1 MAPLLVAAAL
11 SVAVAVLASAGQTIG
26 LVEPPPLNTGTSS
39 IRGRVVDALSGKP
52 IAGADVRLTD
62 TQFEDETKDID
73 GRTLIM
79 RSYRV
84 GKTTSA
90 ADGGFAFDGVRNG
103 AYRLFVTHRSYTDS
117 CLGLAPIPRSQCT
130 EIVVA
135 ADQHVD
141 DANVLLH
148 PGAIIR
154 GRLLGKE
161 GKPIA
166 GARLRLEMEDRSVAV
181 GATSDADGRFEIAS
195 VPPGTMKLRIEP
207 AGTRG
212 AWHRIM
218 YYPGV
223 SARDDA
229 HTITAEIGAT
239 VDLDIRLRDIP
250 VATIRTA
257 LSGPAGFRVQR
268 MTIAN
273 PDTRTLIAMTV
284 SDTGNAQVGDLVEGR
299 YAIAAKASA
308 GSEPLVA
315 YQLIIVGSGEYEVP
329 MRLERTATVTGRV
342 VVDRGGTPPVD
353 GVSIE
358 AYWVS
363 GGTKLDL
370 TGPERIAVRPD
381 GSFRMDG
388 LFGRRRF
395 ELTGLPEDWRVA
407 SVQAARVD
415 VTAGI
420 DLAPGSTTEIT
431 IVISR
436 R

>member
-11 SVAVAVLASAGQTIG
+11 TVAVTLLSSGGQSIG

-39 IRGRVVDALSGKP
+39 VRGRVVDALSGKP

-62 TQFEDETKDID
+62 TRFEEETKDID

-79 RSYRV
+79 RSYRI
-84 GKTTSA
+84 GKTTTG
-90 ADGGFAFDGVRNG
+90 ADGGFAFDDLKDG

-135 ADQHVD
+135 VDQHVD

-148 PGAIIR
+148 PGAIVR
-154 GRLLGKE
+154 GRLRDKE

-166 GARLRLEMEDRSVAV
+166 RASLRLEIEHRSVAV

-207 AGTRG
+207 PGSRS
-212 AWHRIM
+212 AWHRVM

-223 SARDDA
+223 SSRDDA

-239 VDLDIRLRDIP
+239 VDLDIRLPDIP

-257 LSGPAGFRVQR
+257 LSGPVGFQVQR

-273 PDTRTLIAMTV
+273 PDTKTLITMKV
-284 SDTGNAQVGDLVEGR
+284 SDTGTAEVGDLIEGR
-299 YAIAAKASA
+299 YAIAAKATT
-308 GSEPLVA
+308 GSESLVA
-315 YQLIIVGSGEYEVP
+315 YQLIIVGSGEYDVP
-329 MRLERTATVTGRV
+329 MRLAPTATVTGRV
-342 VVDRGGTPPVD
+342 IVDRGGAPPVD

-358 AYWVS
+358 AHWVS
-363 GGTKLDL
+363 GLTKLDL
-370 TGPERIAVRPD
+370 TGPERITIRPD
-381 GSFRMDG
+381 GSFSMEG
-388 LFGRRRF
+388 LFGRRQF
-395 ELTGLPEDWRVA
+395 QLTGLPDDWRLTNVHA
-407 SVQAARVD
+407 GRSD
-415 VTAGI
+415 VTSGI

-431 IVISR
+431 IVVSR
-436 R
+436 K